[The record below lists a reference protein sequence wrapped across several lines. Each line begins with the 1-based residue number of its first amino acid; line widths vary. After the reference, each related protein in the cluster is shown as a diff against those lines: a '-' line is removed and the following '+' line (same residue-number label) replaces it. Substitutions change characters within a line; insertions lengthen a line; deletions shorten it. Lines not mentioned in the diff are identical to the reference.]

1 MGNSYILVNSVEIY
15 KFKAKDSEI
24 NRPLLCL
31 GNVSKDFLVDN
42 MKQTGLYRFVC
53 NFSFDYDSID
63 VDCIKKVK
71 LFFIH

>member
-1 MGNSYILVNSVEIY
+1 MLVNGVEIY

-42 MKQTGLYRFVC
+42 MNHTGLYRF
-53 NFSFDYDSID
+53 I
-63 VDCIKKVK
+63 
-71 LFFIH
+71 